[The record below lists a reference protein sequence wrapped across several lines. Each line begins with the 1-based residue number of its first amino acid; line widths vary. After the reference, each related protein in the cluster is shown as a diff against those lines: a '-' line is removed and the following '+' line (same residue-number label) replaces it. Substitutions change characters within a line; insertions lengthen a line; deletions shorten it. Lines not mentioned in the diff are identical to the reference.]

1 MIERAHAAGVK
12 VTAMSC
18 KETCDL
24 VIMMKEEQS
33 PLPSDRVGQF
43 ASFLCKLDRG
53 GYVVMLGV
61 VPLEMMLLYE
71 MKDYAAQY
79 VALLKMYENGL
90 SRHDLVYLEKVQR
103 KYASDPKLASAI
115 RDVIKI
121 LKQKFSC

>member
-1 MIERAHAAGVK
+1 MIERAHAAAVK
-12 VTAMSC
+12 VTAMSY
-18 KETCDL
+18 KETCD
-24 VIMMKEEQS
+24 VMIVMKEEQS
-33 PLPSDRVGQF
+33 PLPRNRIEQF

-71 MKDYAAQY
+71 MTDYAAQY

-90 SRHDLVYLEKVQR
+90 SRHDLVYLEKVER
-103 KYASDPKLASAI
+103 KYASESKLASAI
-115 RDVIKI
+115 RDVIKL

>member
-33 PLPSDRVGQF
+33 PLPSDRVQQF

-79 VALLKMYENGL
+79 VALWKRCSGNTPRTRS
-90 SRHDLVYLEKVQR
+90 SRPQSATSSRSSRKSLVVDLEPCL
-103 KYASDPKLASAI
+103 
-115 RDVIKI
+115 
-121 LKQKFSC
+121 

>member
-1 MIERAHAAGVK
+1 MPTRAA
-12 VTAMSC
+12 
-18 KETCDL
+18 
-24 VIMMKEEQS
+24 
-33 PLPSDRVGQF
+33 PPSDRVQQF

-121 LKQKFSC
+121 LKKKFSC

>member
-33 PLPSDRVGQF
+33 PLSSDRVGQF

-79 VALLKMYENGL
+79 ENGL